1 MNEQN
6 NHKPGSA
13 ASAISERRRMQK
25 SALIKAGVMLV
36 LGVILFIFSS
46 MHMVT
51 KQMTAETA

>member
-25 SALIKAGVMLV
+25 NSSYQDRRYTVY
-36 LGVILFIFSS
+36 IFFDAYDD
-46 MHMVT
+46 
-51 KQMTAETA
+51 KIDDR

>member
-25 SALIKAGVMLV
+25 SALIKMGAMLV
-36 LGVILFIFSS
+36 FSVILFIFSS
-46 MHMVT
+46 MHMT
-51 KQMTAETA
+51 IK